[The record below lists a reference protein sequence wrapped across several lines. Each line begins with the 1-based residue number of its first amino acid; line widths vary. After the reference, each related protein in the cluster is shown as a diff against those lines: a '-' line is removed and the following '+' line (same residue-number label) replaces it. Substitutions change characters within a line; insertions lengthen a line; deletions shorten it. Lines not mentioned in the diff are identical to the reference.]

1 MVVPVGLSHIKPA
14 ARGVASDFLRWLQMA
29 TTTPHY
35 HGRYEV
41 IVTKGDVQTM
51 HEVWTKKP
59 EEIPAA

>member
-1 MVVPVGLSHIKPA
+1 MATIGIAHLKPR
-14 ARGVASDFLRWLQMA
+14 ARVVASDFLRWLHMA
-29 TTTPHY
+29 TETQHY

-41 IVTKGDVQTM
+41 IVTKGEVQTM